1 MVLMERFL
9 LRTRSSA
16 TSTWLVAWRNQSRAW
31 IAAFLGAFCAVTFLT
46 VPSIFRREN
55 NKRGAGL
62 GVCGKSAAG
71 GLWLGSGVGLGL
83 GSGFQGRFGFWVQG
97 WILEAGVLGG
107 NLNIWKV
114 TEKMTNTF
122 WPNLVLAKFGRS
134 NQWRG
139 Q

>member
-16 TSTWLVAWRNQSRAW
+16 TSTWLVAWRNQCRAW
-31 IAAFLGAFCAVTFLT
+31 IAAFLVRFVLFLQFFGVKTTKGVRGRGCA
-46 VPSIFRREN
+46 
-55 NKRGAGL
+55 G
-62 GVCGKSAAG
+62 SAAG
-71 GLWLGSGVGLGL
+71 GLWLGSGVGQGL

-114 TEKMTNTF
+114 TEKMINTF